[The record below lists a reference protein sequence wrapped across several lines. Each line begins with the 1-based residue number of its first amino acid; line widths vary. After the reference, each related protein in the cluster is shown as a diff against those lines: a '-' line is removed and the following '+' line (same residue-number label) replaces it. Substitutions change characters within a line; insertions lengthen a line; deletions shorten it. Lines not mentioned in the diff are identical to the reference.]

1 MKKLALSIAF
11 NLLFLSI
18 LPAQNNNSYT
28 PQVPDGNTSKPIVSV
43 NETRDVII
51 TGKVIDKDV
60 NAPLEY
66 ATVAFFSKKENK
78 IVTGGITDEQG
89 NFSIPVP
96 RGTYDITVE
105 YISYKTKTIPN
116 RTLMND
122 TDLGV
127 LGITIDV
134 EALGEVEVIAER
146 TTVEIKLDK
155 KIYNVGKDL
164 TVRGGTVSD
173 VLDNVPSVS
182 VDVEGNVSLRGN
194 DNVRILINGKPSGL
208 VGLNSTDA
216 LRQLPA
222 ESIERVEVI
231 TSPSARYDAEGTAG
245 ILNIILRRSKLQGLN
260 GAITT
265 NAGHPTSAGI
275 SGNINYRTGD
285 FNFFN
290 TSGYSYRESLGKSI
304 NETEYFNGIDAST
317 FLNENRKYDRQ
328 SHGLNTNVGV
338 EWYINDTASLTTSFL
353 YRDSDE
359 NNNNTNTI
367 NELDSDGN
375 LTDEYSRF
383 DPEDE
388 KDKNIQYSVNFDKQ
402 FDGNSEH
409 KLTFDFQ
416 YEKSK
421 EDERSLI
428 SQDGESVERVTTLED
443 QREVLLQSDYVRPI
457 GEASQFEF
465 GYRGNFNESNTDY
478 EVQAKIDDTFVV
490 NDSVSNNLIYREYIN
505 AVYSQFGSKIKN
517 KFSFLLGLRMESSR
531 IAINQI
537 NGGDFERKNYVGL
550 FPTVNLGYEI
560 SDKQSITLGYNRR
573 LRRPRSRFI
582 NPFPSRTSATSLFQG
597 NPDVNP
603 SYSNAFDLGYLNR
616 IGKLTINS
624 SIYYQHATDVF
635 NFISEPTGDYYI
647 KDINLTINENDPDF
661 DDLSMMY
668 ESVIPV
674 IRRLPINL
682 ATEDRYG
689 FEFTLTYRPTQ
700 KWNLNG
706 NFNLFQTETKGDY
719 NGTSFDADNLSW
731 FVRLNNKYTL
741 PGNIDW
747 QTRLFYMGPREDAQN
762 KSKGMFST
770 DVAFSKD
777 LFKDQASLAFRVS
790 DLFNTRKR
798 QTTSTTP
805 TYISYS
811 EFQWRQRS
819 FNISFT
825 YRFNQKKKRQDNQRG
840 EEGGD
845 DDFQFEG
852 GS

>member
-1 MKKLALSIAF
+1 MKKLTLSIALT
-11 NLLFLSI
+11 LLFL
-18 LPAQNNNSYT
+18 LTLAAQNK
-28 PQVPDGNTSKPIVSV
+28 NTSIPQSPNGPSPKSQMTLSEV
-43 NETRDVII
+43 RDVTI

-60 NAPLEY
+60 NLPLEY
-66 ATVAFFSKKENK
+66 ATIAFFSKKENK
-78 IVTGGITDEQG
+78 IVGGGITDPEG
-89 NFSIPVP
+89 NFSIKVP
-96 RGTYDITVE
+96 SGTYDISVE
-105 YISYKTKTIPN
+105 YISYKTKTILN
-116 RTLMND
+116 RTLTKD
-122 TDLGV
+122 SDLGV
-127 LGITIDV
+127 LGIAIDI

-260 GAITT
+260 GAITA
-265 NAGHPTSAGI
+265 NAGHPTSAGV

-290 TSGYSYRESLGKSI
+290 TTGYSYRESPGKSLS
-304 NETEYFNGIDAST
+304 ETEYFNGTDPST
-317 FLNENRKYDRQ
+317 FLNENRKYNRQ
-328 SHGLNTNVGV
+328 SHGLNTNLGM
-338 EWYINDTASLTTSFL
+338 EWYINDTASLTSSFL
-353 YRDSDE
+353 YRDSDQD
-359 NNNNTNTI
+359 NKSTNTI
-367 NELDSDGN
+367 NELDSNGN
-375 LTDEYSRF
+375 LINQSFRF
-383 DPEDE
+383 DPEVE
-388 KDKNIQYSVNFDKQ
+388 KEKTVQYAVNFDKQ

-416 YEKSK
+416 YEDSQ

-428 SQDGESVERVTTLED
+428 AQDGDAAERVQTLQG
-443 QREVLLQSDYVRPI
+443 QREVLLKSDYVKPI

-465 GYRGNFNESNTDY
+465 GYRGNFNEMNTDY
-478 EVQAKIDDTFVV
+478 TLEFNEDGDYVLDT
-490 NDSVSNNLIYREYIN
+490 DVSNNLIYREYVN

-517 KFSFLLGLRMESSR
+517 KFSFLLGLRMESTR
-531 IAINQI
+531 ITINQI
-537 NGGDFERKNYVGL
+537 TSGDLEKKNYVGL
-550 FPTVNLGYEI
+550 FPTVNLGYEL
-560 SDKQSITLGYNRR
+560 SEKESITLGYNRR

-582 NPFPSRTSATSLFQG
+582 NPFPSRTSATNLFQG

-616 IGKLTINS
+616 IGKLTLNS

-635 NFISEPTGDYYI
+635 TFISEDTGDTAI
-647 KDINLTINENDPDF
+647 VGGTE
-661 DDLSMMY
+661 
-668 ESVIPV
+668 VPV
-674 IRRLPINL
+674 IKRFPINL

-689 FEFTLTYRPTQ
+689 FEFTLTYRPTK
-700 KWNLNG
+700 KWNFNG
-706 NFNLFQTETKGDY
+706 NFNLYQAQTRGEY
-719 NGTSFDADNLSW
+719 NGTNFEADNLSW

-770 DVAFSKD
+770 DLAFSKD
-777 LFKDQASLAFRVS
+777 LFKDKASIAFNVS

-805 TYISYS
+805 SYISYS
-811 EFQWRQRS
+811 EFQWRERS
-819 FNISFT
+819 FNVSFT
-825 YRFNQKKKRQDNQRG
+825 YRFNQQKKRQENQRG
-840 EEGGD
+840 ENGGGD
-845 DDFQFEG
+845 DLQFEG
-852 GS
+852 